1 MVLPTDFEIYTRQLM
16 GESLYAQFADALD
29 SEAPASIRL
38 NPFKTATAAPA
49 NGADKVPWCRYGYYL
64 SGRPAFTFDPLLH
77 AGAYYG
83 GIDVR
88 RPCSEAGGR
97 RRQSIGS
104 P

>member
-64 SGRPAFTFDPLLH
+64 CGRPAFTFDPLLH
-77 AGAYYG
+77 AEVN
-83 GIDVR
+83 IESVCNR
-88 RPCSEAGGR
+88 H
-97 RRQSIGS
+97 
-104 P
+104 